1 MIVLVHKFGLIFCG
15 FHTLEVEFFQLNLL
29 HLRPGWHYTPVGCHG
44 MKKLH
49 MVDSPIP
56 AFALTCKKAINGF
69 LCLLIVCLK
78 RKAHQLNLKDV
89 IKFNR
94 NLR

>member
-44 MKKLH
+44 MQKLH
-49 MVDSPIP
+49 MVDSPIGKGVYTSQRLL
-56 AFALTCKKAINGF
+56 LTTVFGT
-69 LCLLIVCLK
+69 CL
-78 RKAHQLNLKDV
+78 N
-89 IKFNR
+89 NR
-94 NLR
+94 Y